1 MKNIARKL
9 TAGIV
14 GASLIVGLAACS
26 TIAEPDQVVLQY
38 SGGSQ
43 EGTKFLQCIPPAT
56 KGDGVVNDHNFILP
70 TSLRSWNITLP
81 GQGGDTDQ
89 PIITSS
95 KPGPNGEPGPKMK
108 VFGKLEFYL
117 NTSCGKEE
125 ADINAPLPQFWEKV
139 GRRFGADTPEGW
151 RNMLMNT
158 IVPAEMSAIKEQVKK
173 YDDDALDANLEN
185 VYDVIEVQAGQG
197 MMKSLEQTGVGTS
210 FFCGPAYKRNTDVKW
225 LEAALDPTGKVV
237 ETEKTGQCPP
247 LRIDITEIEFE
258 DAGIQ
263 QARNNVRKAQD
274 QAKADLAAAKAK
286 LDEANI
292 LAQAN
297 RNGAYL
303 EFERLERDLQIAKE
317 RTRQVELCAAN
328 PQCTVIV
335 SDGSGINVNA
345 K

>member
-1 MKNIARKL
+1 LKKSTRKIAAV
-9 TAGIV
+9 TAGV
-14 GASLIVGLAACS
+14 ALIAGLTACS

-38 SGGSQ
+38 TGGSMD
-43 EGTKFLQCIPPAT
+43 GTKFKACIPPT
-56 KGDGVVNDHNFILP
+56 GKGDGKGNNHNFVLP
-70 TSLRSWNITLP
+70 TSLRSWNIALP
-81 GQGGDTDQ
+81 GQGGDTND

-95 KPGPNGEPGPKMK
+95 LPGPNGEPGPKMK
-108 VFGKLEFYL
+108 VYGKLEFYL
-117 NTSCGKEE
+117 NTSCGKDEK
-125 ADINAPLPQFWEKV
+125 DINAPLPQFWEKV
-139 GRRFGADTPEGW
+139 GRRFAADTPEGW
-151 RNMLMNT
+151 NKMLKDT
-158 IVPAEMSAIKEQVKK
+158 IVTAETSAIKEQVKK
-173 YDDDALDANLEN
+173 YDDDALDANIAN
-185 VYDVIEVQAGQG
+185 IYDVIEVQAGQG
-197 MMKSLEQTGVGTS
+197 MMKSLEATGVGTS
-210 FFCGPAYKRNTDVKW
+210 FFCGPAYRRNTDVKW
-225 LEAALDPTGKVV
+225 LEATLDAAGKVV

-335 SDGSGINVNA
+335 SDGSGVNVST